1 MKIGFVGTGEI
12 TAAMVT
18 GLTSSSA
25 AVHSIRLS
33 PRNQAIAAELA
44 DRFPTVSVASCN
56 QEVLDY
62 CETAVIAVRPQV
74 VRKILSELRF
84 RPDHHVISVVSA
96 LPLRSVS
103 DLVAPAKRVTRAA
116 PLPSTAKRLGPTATY
131 PPDQLVEDLF
141 AAIGTVFAVE
151 TEDEF
156 DAMCAA
162 TATIASYFAFEDTV
176 ACWLARN
183 SVPESM
189 ARDYV
194 ARMVLGLTTS
204 AADAPGRSFQS
215 LASQH
220 ATAGGINEQF
230 LKHLVEQG
238 VLKSVSDGLDAVMN
252 RIRAASQKNA

>member
-1 MKIGFVGTGEI
+1 
-12 TAAMVT
+12 
-18 GLTSSSA
+18 
-25 AVHSIRLS
+25 
-33 PRNQAIAAELA
+33 
-44 DRFPTVSVASCN
+44 
-56 QEVLDY
+56 
-62 CETAVIAVRPQV
+62 
-74 VRKILSELRF
+74 
-84 RPDHHVISVVSA
+84 VISVVSA

-116 PLPSTAKRLGPTATY
+116 PLPSTAKRLGPTAIY

-194 ARMVLGLTTS
+194 ARMVLGLTTA
-204 AADAPGRSFQS
+204 AADAPERSFQS

-238 VLKSVSDGLDAVMN
+238 VLKSVSEGLDAVMN
-252 RIRAASQKNA
+252 RIKAASQKNA